1 MTAWFYPVFFVS
13 GAAGLIY
20 QVVWVRGLADALG
33 STVVSMTAVFS
44 VFLGGLAIG
53 AWLFGRSN
61 PWGRTALGRYVWM
74 EVAIALTAVGAS
86 VILFSQGAGIAA
98 RAPGPE
104 HLSASVAYAFLVSV
118 VLIWPPTLLMG
129 GTLPTLLGALAPLTP
144 PRRAALHLYG
154 WNTVGAATGA
164 LAAGFVLIWAL
175 GLKGAIYTA
184 AALDLISAAGAF
196 LLLKRV
202 RFPRRPGSGDHASG
216 QVVAPDARAPMQQ
229 SGKGRDQHW
238 DWPTLAFVSG
248 GLVLSLEIL
257 WGRVARFLLGDR
269 TQAIAALLFV
279 FIAALGTAALLAPRL
294 AEAARITT
302 PERTRRLIGG
312 ILVVGATMQVAVLL
326 PVAASLDPEPGPLLG
341 AFRETLGGRLL
352 LTILLM
358 APPIL
363 VLGLVFPLLLW
374 GADRMETVPGQ
385 QVGSLYLINT
395 LGAATGAV
403 VATFLLTR
411 WTGTLP
417 GFQVVA
423 MFAGILGIALLT
435 SNAEGRW
442 SLPRIPVAM
451 GLASAILASGI
462 ALSLTPSSLAFPRS
476 DETLLL
482 EREDEYGVQILV
494 ETDGGTYR
502 VRNNRLSLVYD
513 LGHPQ
518 TTHAQQMAAHLTVLL
533 AEETRNVLNVGTGYG
548 ITAGTFTLYPD
559 VEYVQTVEILP
570 FLVELQDWL
579 APHNFGLTAHPR
591 VDLFQ
596 GDGRQAL
603 LGSDR
608 TWDIISVNV
617 LDPYLPG
624 SSALYTLEFW
634 RQARDRLNT
643 GGVYTQLFWGA
654 DVGLLVRGISQV
666 FPEVHYFPAYGGTS
680 FNIVAFRDALGS
692 NGPTPRFER
701 AGTEARREWLRVEGR
716 EPEAA
721 LPRLLAQSLRT
732 RERLER
738 MTQSAR
744 GPLHTD
750 DRPIL
755 EYRWSHGAAGV
766 SPFDSPLILY

>member
-1 MTAWFYPVFFVS
+1 MTAWFYPVFFIS

-33 STVVSMTAVFS
+33 STVLSMTAVFS

-61 PWGRTALGRYVWM
+61 PWGRNALSRYVWM
-74 EVAIALTAVGAS
+74 EVAIAVTAVAAS
-86 VILFSQGAGIAA
+86 LVLFSQAADIAA
-98 RAPGPE
+98 LAPGPE
-104 HLSASVAYAFLVSV
+104 RLGASIAYAFLVSV
-118 VLIWPPTLLMG
+118 ILIGPPTLLMG
-129 GTLPTLLGALAPLTP
+129 GTLPTLVGALAPLEP
-144 PRRAALHLYG
+144 PRTAALHLYG

-164 LAAGFVLIWAL
+164 LAAGFLLIWAL
-175 GLKGAIYTA
+175 GLRGAVYTA
-184 AALDLISAAGAF
+184 AALDLISAAGA
-196 LLLKRV
+196 LLLLRRI
-202 RFPRRPGSGDHASG
+202 RFPRLPVSDVSVSRHDAAAHVRVPI
-216 QVVAPDARAPMQQ
+216 QQAP
-229 SGKGRDQHW
+229 KGLNQYS
-238 DWPTLAFVSG
+238 DWAVLAFMSG

-279 FIAALGTAALLAPRL
+279 FIAALGAAALLAPRL
-294 AEAARITT
+294 ARAARITA

-312 ILVVGATMQVAVLL
+312 ILVVGATLQFAVLL
-326 PVAASLDPEPGPLLG
+326 PVTASLSPEPGPLLG
-341 AFRETLGGRLL
+341 ALRETLGGRLL
-352 LTILLM
+352 LTVLLM
-358 APPIL
+358 APPIV

-374 GADRMETVPGQ
+374 GADRMETVPGHR
-385 QVGSLYLINT
+385 VGSLYLINT

-403 VATFLLTR
+403 VATFLLSR
-411 WTGTLP
+411 WTGTVP
-417 GFQVVA
+417 GFQIVA
-423 MFAGILGIALLT
+423 MFSGILGLILLIRT
-435 SNAEGRW
+435 TEGTW
-442 SLPRIPVAM
+442 TLPRTRVAL
-451 GLASAILASGI
+451 GLASAGLVSGI
-462 ALSLTPSSLAFPRS
+462 ALALTPSSLAFPRS

-494 ETDGGTYR
+494 ETDAGTHR

-533 AEETRNVLNVGTGYG
+533 AGETRNVLNVGTGYG

-559 VEYVQTVEILP
+559 VEYVRTVEILP
-570 FLVELQDWL
+570 FLVDLQGWL
-579 APHNFGLTAHPR
+579 TPHNFGLATHPR
-591 VDLFQ
+591 VDLLQ

-634 RQARDRLNT
+634 QQARDRLNP

-680 FNIVAFRDALGS
+680 FNIVAFRDAPGA
-692 NGPTPRFER
+692 NGLTPRFER
-701 AGTEARREWLRVEGR
+701 AGAEARREWLRVEGL
-716 EPEAA
+716 EPEEAF
-721 LPRLLAQSLRT
+721 PRLVAQSLRAYEQI
-732 RERLER
+732 ERL
-738 MTQSAR
+738 THGAR